1 MKKIII
7 ICLSVILCLLVGG
20 SILAKDSK
28 KNKIR
33 HNNPIIEA
41 LWCRQSPMAF
51 TAADEFKDEDPDLSR
66 FLCWAAVGVNGIKL
80 KADGTPSDKTKLTIP
95 TAMNKQHIIVYAV
108 NKDGVYQYDPD
119 NDELVPVPGMD
130 DDFRKDAAMQPPYQ
144 TNPLILIFVADLSKF
159 SGDKPGGFY
168 PNRDELVYA
177 AAISVGCAAEN
188 VYLYMASTKG
198 RLGAHYY
205 TAMKKQLW
213 HEYLGLPDLCEDDD
227 VDGNCEYDLTD
238 PENPYIEAYLAP
250 DKLVMGA
257 MTIGYPG
264 YPITC
269 PCPSE

>member
-80 KADGTPSDKTKLTIP
+80 KADGTSSGKTKLTIP
-95 TAMNKQHIIVYAV
+95 TAMNTQLITVYAV
-108 NKDGVYQYDPD
+108 MKDGVYQYDPA
-119 NDELVPVPGMD
+119 NDELVLVSGMKGD
-130 DDFRKDAAMQPPYQ
+130 YRDDAAGQPPYQ
-144 TNPLILIFVADLSKF
+144 TNPLNLIFVADLSKF
-159 SGDKPGGFY
+159 PSGRDGGPLY
-168 PNRDELVYA
+168 PNRDEYVYA

-188 VYLYMASTKG
+188 IYLYMASTKG

-205 TAMKKQLW
+205 TGMDKELW
-213 HEYLGLPDLCEDDD
+213 HEYLGLPPLYDE
-227 VDGNCEYDLTD
+227 DGNYAE
-238 PENPYIEAYLAP
+238 P

-269 PCPSE
+269 PPSE